1 MSVIPFGAV
10 GAITGHWIMGYELM
24 FFSALG
30 IVALSG
36 VVVNASLVLVDYIN
50 RRRREGMELDEAVLS
65 AGVVRFRP
73 IMLTTM
79 TTFGGLTPIILETSR
94 QAYHLIPMAISIL
107 RA

>member
-10 GAITGHWIMGYELM
+10 GALVGHWIMGYQLM

-50 RRRREGMELDEAVLS
+50 RRRREGMPLEEAVLS
-65 AGVVRFRP
+65 AGVVRFRWV
-73 IMLTTM
+73 
-79 TTFGGLTPIILETSR
+79 S
-94 QAYHLIPMAISIL
+94 
-107 RA
+107 